1 MRFTVRA
8 AKWMIAGAGAV
19 ACSDSPAGPDVTG
32 TPLTVWVLEE
42 RLTLGGDDKPL
53 ANVRVAFDVP
63 GGERVSKTTE
73 ADGHVTFRG
82 DFSQGGASVTVL
94 SDNHIFVT
102 MLEASPETARAQ
114 PNAIGKPAED
124 LVIFPPRLDGV
135 TESVTVGL
143 RGNLIGKRSPDH
155 VVALASSSL
164 LDLGAVRSADPTFI
178 VRGPRDRAFFLLGHE
193 IKVSFDPSGLASQ
206 ELIKSFRVDLSA
218 RTDDL
223 LLDLDLAKLPSLP
236 TRTVHVRAEAPESG
250 PSPFGVGTRA
260 VASVAS
266 VDSELA
272 LGLLAKSTA
281 SADNRSFE
289 LEVAL
294 VDTDVGP
301 ERTFTRVVLT
311 AADGSQSVRSELG
324 PLTEGAV
331 WKEFPLPPSIA
342 SPDAARSVRGE
353 IPLDGFPVG
362 ADLLAE
368 VHAGG
373 SLLWILYGPPG
384 GPRAKSFT
392 VPYRDEVGELFV
404 QSFALSLSAR
414 KERVALPGP
423 ARGRG
428 DFYRYTSTFRDIL
441 LRKR

>member
-1 MRFTVRA
+1 MRFILRA
-8 AKWMIAGAGAV
+8 AFWIVACVGAV
-19 ACSDSPAGPDVTG
+19 ACSDSPAGQDVTG

-42 RLTLGGDDKPL
+42 RLTLDGGDKPL

-63 GGERVSKTTE
+63 GAERVSKTTE

-82 DFSQGGASVTVL
+82 DFSRGGASVSVL

-124 LVIFPPRLDGV
+124 LVIFPPRLDRV

-143 RGNLIGKRSPDH
+143 RGNLFGKRSPDH
-155 VVALASSSL
+155 VVSLASSSL
-164 LDLGAVRSADPTFI
+164 LDLGAVESTDPTFI
-178 VRGPRDRAFFLLGHE
+178 LRGPRDRAFFILGRE
-193 IKVSFDPSGLASQ
+193 IKVSSDRSGLVSQ
-206 ELIKSFRVDLSA
+206 ELVKSFRVDLPA
-218 RTDDL
+218 RGDDQ

-236 TRTVHVRAEAPESG
+236 TRTVHVRAESPRGG

-260 VASVAS
+260 DASVAS
-266 VDSELA
+266 ADSKLT

-281 SADNRSFE
+281 SADNQSFD
-289 LEVAL
+289 LEVTL
-294 VDTDVGP
+294 VDTDVAP
-301 ERTFTRVVLT
+301 ERTLTRVVLT
-311 AADGSQSVRSELG
+311 AADGSQSIRSELG
-324 PLTEGAV
+324 PMTEGVV
-331 WKEFPLPPSIA
+331 WKDFPVPPSIA
-342 SPDAARSVRGE
+342 SPDSTRTVRGE
-353 IPLDGFPVG
+353 IPLEGFPAG
-362 ADLLAE
+362 ADLLVE

-384 GPRAKSFT
+384 GPQAKSFT

-441 LRKR
+441 LRKQ